1 MKRLVL
7 GMTVIIVIALGAL
20 ANYADSRGAEAEAL
34 RQKLLVLER
43 EAEEEV
49 VIPTASLSRIDSDSK
64 ERLQR
69 SYAILTDE

>member
-20 ANYADSRGAEAEAL
+20 ANYADSRGAEAEEL

-43 EAEEEV
+43 QAEEEV
-49 VIPTASLSRIDSDSK
+49 VIPAASLLRIDSDSK
-64 ERLQR
+64 ERLPR
-69 SYAILTDE
+69 SYEILTDK

>member
-7 GMTVIIVIALGAL
+7 GMTVIIAIVLGAL
-20 ANYADSRGAEAEAL
+20 SIYADSRGAEAEEL

-43 EAEEEV
+43 QAEEEA
-49 VIPTASLSRIDSDSK
+49 VIPAASLPRIDSDSK

-69 SYAILTDE
+69 SYEILTDE